1 MTNIALNPKS
11 FHDALRPFPLYKG
24 GARRAGDFFLPNKNK
39 PTMRN
44 FPESISAPLRL
55 CVKSLFPNNLFAS
68 LRLCVTLLFLFPLA
82 GNAQSARE
90 IIEKA
95 DEKMRGSTSAITE
108 MTITTVRPKWT
119 REMTLKSWSKGEK
132 MSLSVVR
139 APAKDKGV
147 AFLKRDKEI
156 WNWMPS
162 IERTI
167 KLPPSMMMQSWMGTD
182 FTNDDLVRESSTL
195 NDYTQKIMGDS
206 TILGRK
212 CYKIQLDPK
221 PNAPVVWGKLV
232 LFIDQTDFIQLRS
245 EMYDEDG
252 YLVNVMNSMDIKEMG
267 GKKLAAKM
275 EMIPVDK
282 PGNKTIMEITA
293 IEFDKPIDDSF
304 FSTSNMKTVK

>member
-1 MTNIALNPKS
+1 MRTMTT
-11 FHDALRPFPLYKG
+11 
-24 GARRAGDFFLPNKNK
+24 
-39 PTMRN
+39 TMRN
-44 FPESISAPLRL
+44 FPESIFAPLRL
-55 CVKSLFPNNLFAS
+55 CVKPLFAM
-68 LRLCVTLLFLFPLA
+68 LIFCVTTTQ
-82 GNAQSARE
+82 AQTARE

-95 DEKMRGSTSAITE
+95 DQKMRGTKSAITE
-108 MTITTVRPKWT
+108 MIITTVRPKWT

-132 MSLSVVR
+132 LSLSVVR

-147 AFLKRDKEI
+147 SFLKRDKEI

-182 FTNDDLVRESSTL
+182 FTNDDRVRESSTL
-195 NDYTQKIMGDS
+195 NDYTQKITGDS

-221 PNAPVVWGKLV
+221 PDAAVVWGKLV
-232 LFIDQTDFIQLRS
+232 LFIDKTDLIQLRS

-252 YLVNVMNSMDIKEMG
+252 YLVNIMNSSDIKEMG

-282 PGNKTIMEITA
+282 PGNKTMMEITA
-293 IEFDKPIDDSF
+293 IEFDKPIEDSF

>member
-1 MTNIALNPKS
+1 MCRIEHRPLNV
-11 FHDALRPFPLYKG
+11 ALRPFSLFKG
-24 GARRAGDFFLPNKNK
+24 GGTLLRVAGDFVASNKNN
-39 PTMRN
+39 PTMRI
-44 FPESISAPLRL
+44 FPENIFAALRL
-55 CVKSLFPNNLFAS
+55 CAKPLLVMLLF
-68 LRLCVTLLFLFPLA
+68 CVTTIQ
-82 GNAQSARE
+82 AQTARE
-90 IIEKA
+90 IIDKA
-95 DEKMRGSTSAITE
+95 DQKMRGTKSAITE
-108 MTITTVRPKWT
+108 MKITTVRPKWT

-147 AFLKRDKEI
+147 SFLKRDKEI

-195 NDYTQKIMGDS
+195 NDYTQKITGDS
-206 TILGRK
+206 TILGHK

-221 PNAPVVWGKLV
+221 PDAAVVWGKLV
-232 LFIDQTDFIQLRS
+232 LFIDKTDLIQLRS

-252 YLVNVMNSMDIKEMG
+252 YLVNIMNSSDIKEMG

-282 PGNKTIMEITA
+282 PGNKTMMEITA
-293 IEFDKPIDDSF
+293 IEFDKPIEDSF